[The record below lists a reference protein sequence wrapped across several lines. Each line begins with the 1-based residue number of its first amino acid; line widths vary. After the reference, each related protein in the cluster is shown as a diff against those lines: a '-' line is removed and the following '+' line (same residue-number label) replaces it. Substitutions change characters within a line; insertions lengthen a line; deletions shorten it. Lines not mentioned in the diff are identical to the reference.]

1 MFTVKQAHT
10 GNAAACSRLIFIDP
24 EQRFIKKKKKKSCS
38 KLPYGLCL

>member
-24 EQRFIKKKKKKSCS
+24 EQRFIKKKKKKAAVSYRMVCA
-38 KLPYGLCL
+38 